1 MYYDYDLISI
11 GYWSWRIILILID
24 VEYTW
29 RQEDSFGVTCGRTA
43 LVTWR
48 DFVVWLAFVVTSN
61 SKKVSVTARVSGSV
75 SFLSESERTSEFAGV
90 GDPVIIGLTL
100 IGVLDPKGDRLLTA
114 DVGHFGE
121 TVQLKI
127 DTRSKSNFQEGRS
140 LVPTS
145 KGRCSFSRFGLRLQV
160 DWLRL
165 LWTNNH
171 GTIKSERKIIII
183 LYKSNMI
190 RLGRR

>member
-1 MYYDYDLISI
+1 MWENCVWWL
-11 GYWSWRIILILID
+11 
-24 VEYTW
+24 
-29 RQEDSFGVTCGRTA
+29 GVTLLC
-43 LVTWR
+43 
-48 DFVVWLAFVVTSN
+48 DWLLSWLQIPKRF
-61 SKKVSVTARVSGSV
+61 RYLRGSV
-75 SFLSESERTSEFAGV
+75 GFLSASERTSEFAGV

-100 IGVLDPKGDRLLTA
+100 IGVLDPKGDRLLTT

-127 DTRSKSNFQEGRS
+127 DTRSESNFQEGRS

-165 LWTNNH
+165 LWPN
-171 GTIKSERKIIII
+171 KAKER
-183 LYKSNMI
+183 L
-190 RLGRR
+190 L